1 MATKGNT
8 TKNEV
13 VTNLD
18 VLSESQQAKVVEIKQ
33 AGGQA
38 EVTKCRFCGKY
49 LIRDKSVEQ
58 EAGDYCEHLRED
70 LGYTTET
77 LMAHRATMSAP
88 TAPEGYIKVADLHKI
103 CEAAGIPVNRMV
115 NAIGRDRGLS
125 APIDPRF
132 RPVYVKGTRWVD
144 GWCATKEGLA
154 MIAGVRPTKDQKAQ
168 AEVKQLEEAVK

>member
-1 MATKGNT
+1 MTAKGKT
-8 TKNEV
+8 QKNEV
-13 VTNLD
+13 VTNLAE
-18 VLSESQQAKVVEIKQ
+18 LTENQRAKVVEIKQ

-38 EVTKCRFCGKY
+38 EVTKCRFCGKI

-88 TAPEGYIKVADLHKI
+88 TVPEGWIKVSDLHKI
-103 CEAAGIPVNRMV
+103 CETNGIPVNRMV
-115 NAIGRDRGLS
+115 TAIGRDRGLS

-132 RPVYVKGTRWVD
+132 KPLYVNGKRYLD
-144 GWCATKEGLA
+144 PWCATKEGLA

-168 AEVKQLEEAVK
+168 AEVKALEDAVK